1 MAAFSSWRGHVNA
14 PVVLGAAGALLV
26 APGLL
31 VPGVLAPVERGW
43 MRLAMVL
50 GAINTRIILTLVY
63 VLVVTPI
70 GVVRRWRDDPLTRRL
85 GTDARSHWV
94 PRPRKAVDPASYR
107 KQF

>member
-1 MAAFSSWRGHVNA
+1 MVMG
-14 PVVLGAAGALLV
+14 VVGTL
-26 APGLL
+26 LL
-31 VPGVLAPVERGW
+31 VPAFVMPRILGPVERGW
-43 MRLAMVL
+43 MAFALVL

-70 GVVRRWRDDPLTRRL
+70 GVLRRWRDDPLTRRL

-94 PRPRKAVDPASYR
+94 QRPRKAVDPTSYR